1 MKLLPT
7 APCLLLL
14 LASAGAAAKVA
25 APATV
30 GETDAK
36 VSSTAAD
43 TRVPPQMNLLYP
55 RVGQWQATIRT
66 LPGPASPRGGVDE
79 GVMTIEKGPGGFS
92 IVQDFQSHGSSGP
105 LVGQSY
111 TWWDAASS
119 SFRSVWCDNM
129 QGCTEFTTVLHGNSW
144 SVELDGMADGKKV
157 HTTIRATMSPDHDCI
172 HEEFANAYDGGPPRT
187 ETVSEYRRI
196 IPGEPAEK
204 QPSCKSASDGTAR

>member
-43 TRVPPQMNLLYP
+43 TRVPPQMELLYP
-55 RVGQWQATIRT
+55 RIGQWQATIRT

-92 IVQDFQSHGSSGP
+92 IVQDFQSHGSSGA

-111 TWWDAASS
+111 TWWDEATSS
-119 SFRSVWCDNM
+119 YRSVWCDNM
-129 QGCTEFTTVLHGNSW
+129 QGCTEFTTVVHGNSW
-144 SVELDGMADGKKV
+144 SVELDGMANGNKV
-157 HTTIRATMSPDHDCI
+157 HTTIRATMSPDHNCI
-172 HEEFANAYDGGPPRT
+172 HEEFANAYDGRPSRT
-187 ETVSEYRRI
+187 ETISDYRRI
-196 IPGEPAEK
+196 IPGAPAEK
-204 QPSCKSASDGTAR
+204 QPSCKSASDGAAR